1 MKKKFLFVFLLAALI
16 PVAMYAKDDVD
27 YELLAKQGTEAE
39 IRQAFK
45 ENRNLS
51 TQVFGTNRETFL
63 MLALK
68 NDRDIGIINLCLEK
82 ESNPSAKTKE
92 GKTPLMYAA
101 QYSSDKNVIDLISK
115 YGIVLKRSRDA
126 RVLQKDKGGM
136 DSFAYARMNPE
147 YSVYQKLTEYT
158 EDPQGLYVPEPPAQ
172 ETAAEPVPED
182 AQNSEQTEQPNSAD
196 SNSNEERTP
205 NAENAK
211 QAEIQ
216 QYASAFLLDYAEN
229 EDKPAE
235 QLPENKIE
243 YIENP
248 NAADKN
254 GVTLLMRAAK
264 AGNDWDVNLL
274 LKNGADVNLRDK
286 DGWTALMYA
295 VRYQNNLNI
304 LNMLIENAAYIR
316 VRNKFNAT
324 PLLMAADY
332 SQNPEIISVLLK
344 NRSVSED
351 EVFRAFIFAITGNS
365 SSDHIREAKIK
376 LFLDMG
382 IPLNRLWKGQTPLM
396 YAAQYGKSTLV
407 LKQLIDAGANPAF
420 QDENGN
426 TAFDYAKANKNLAHD
441 DIYWSLNGA
450 N

>member
-1 MKKKFLFVFLLAALI
+1 
-16 PVAMYAKDDVD
+16 
-27 YELLAKQGTEAE
+27 
-39 IRQAFK
+39 
-45 ENRNLS
+45 
-51 TQVFGTNRETFL
+51 
-63 MLALK
+63 
-68 NDRDIGIINLCLEK
+68 
-82 ESNPSAKTKE
+82 
-92 GKTPLMYAA
+92 
-101 QYSSDKNVIDLISK
+101 
-115 YGIVLKRSRDA
+115 
-126 RVLQKDKGGM
+126 
-136 DSFAYARMNPE
+136 
-147 YSVYQKLTEYT
+147 
-158 EDPQGLYVPEPPAQ
+158 
-172 ETAAEPVPED
+172 
-182 AQNSEQTEQPNSAD
+182 
-196 SNSNEERTP
+196 
-205 NAENAK
+205 
-211 QAEIQ
+211 
-216 QYASAFLLDYAEN
+216 
-229 EDKPAE
+229 
-235 QLPENKIE
+235 
-243 YIENP
+243 
-248 NAADKN
+248 
-254 GVTLLMRAAK
+254 MRAAK

-407 LKQLIDAGANPAF
+407 LKQLIDAGANPAL

-426 TAFDYAKANKNLAHD
+426 TAFEYAKANKNLAHD

>member
-1 MKKKFLFVFLLAALI
+1 MKKKFLFLFLLAAFI
-16 PVAMYAKDDVD
+16 PAVMYAKDDVD

-51 TQVFGTNRETFL
+51 TQVFGSNRETFL

-68 NDRDIGIINLCLEK
+68 NDRDIDIINLCLEK

-101 QYSSDKNVIDLISK
+101 QYSSNPDTVELISK
-115 YGIVLKRSRDA
+115 FGIVLKRSRDA
-126 RVLQKDKGGM
+126 RVLQKDKNGM
-136 DSFAYARMNPE
+136 DSFAYARTNPK

-158 EDPQGLYVPEPPAQ
+158 EDPNGLYVPEPPAQ
-172 ETAAEPVPED
+172 ETAAEPAPE
-182 AQNSEQTEQPNSAD
+182 AQTSEQTAQSTSAEA
-196 SNSNEERTP
+196 NTNEENT
-205 NAENAK
+205 K

-229 EDKPAE
+229 EDKTEEQSPA
-235 QLPENKIE
+235 NKAE

-365 SSDHIREAKIK
+365 TSDHIREAKIK
-376 LFLDMG
+376 LFLDME

-407 LKQLIDAGANPAF
+407 LKQLMDAGANPAI
-420 QDENGN
+420 QDENGK
-426 TAFDYAKANKNLAHD
+426 TAFDYAKSNKNLAHD
-441 DIYWSLNGA
+441 DIFWSLNGA

>member
-16 PVAMYAKDDVD
+16 PAAMYAKDDVD

-68 NDRDIGIINLCLEK
+68 NNRDIGIINLCLEK
-82 ESNPSAKTKE
+82 ESNPSVKTKE

-101 QYSSDKNVIDLISK
+101 QYSSDKNVIDLIAK

-126 RVLQKDKGGM
+126 RVLQKDKSGM
-136 DSFAYARMNPE
+136 NSFAYARMNPE

-172 ETAAEPVPED
+172 ETAATPTTEA
-182 AQNSEQTEQPNSAD
+182 AQPSEQTAQSTSID
-196 SNSNEERTP
+196 SNTSNAE
-205 NAENAK
+205 AENAK

-216 QYASAFLLDYAEN
+216 QYASAFLLDYAES

-235 QLPENKIE
+235 QPPENKTE

-396 YAAQYGKSTLV
+396 
-407 LKQLIDAGANPAF
+407 
-420 QDENGN
+420 
-426 TAFDYAKANKNLAHD
+426 
-441 DIYWSLNGA
+441 
-450 N
+450 

>member
-16 PVAMYAKDDVD
+16 PAAMYAKDNVD

-51 TQVFGTNRETFL
+51 TQVFGTSRETFL

-68 NDRDIGIINLCLEK
+68 NDRDIDIISLCLEK

-101 QYSSDKNVIDLISK
+101 RYSSDQNVIDLVSK

-126 RVLQKDKGGM
+126 RVLQKDKSGM

-158 EDPQGLYVPEPPAQ
+158 EDPQGLYVPEPSAQ
-172 ETAAEPVPED
+172 ETADVPTTEA
-182 AQNSEQTEQPNSAD
+182 AQNSEQTASVSAD
-196 SNSNEERTP
+196 SNSNEQ
-205 NAENAK
+205 NASNAK

-235 QLPENKIE
+235 QPPANKTE

-407 LKQLIDAGANPAF
+407 LKQLIDAGANPAL

-426 TAFDYAKANKNLAHD
+426 TAFEYAKANKNLAHD

>member
-16 PVAMYAKDDVD
+16 PAAMYAKDNVD

-51 TQVFGTNRETFL
+51 TQVFGTSRETFL

-68 NDRDIGIINLCLEK
+68 NDRDIDIISLCLEK

-101 QYSSDKNVIDLISK
+101 QYSSDQNVIDLVSK

-126 RVLQKDKGGM
+126 RVLQKDKSGM

-158 EDPQGLYVPEPPAQ
+158 EDPQGLYVPEPPAL
-172 ETAAEPVPED
+172 ETADAPTTEA
-182 AQNSEQTEQPNSAD
+182 AQNSEQTASVSAD
-196 SNSNEERTP
+196 SNSNEQ
-205 NAENAK
+205 NASNAK

-235 QLPENKIE
+235 QPPANKTE

-407 LKQLIDAGANPAF
+407 LKQLIDAGANPAL

-426 TAFDYAKANKNLAHD
+426 TAFEYAKANKNLAHD

>member
-16 PVAMYAKDDVD
+16 PAAMYAKDDVD

-68 NDRDIGIINLCLEK
+68 NNRDIGIINLCLEK
-82 ESNPSAKTKE
+82 ESNPSVKTKE

-101 QYSSDKNVIDLISK
+101 QYSSDKNVIDLIAK

-126 RVLQKDKGGM
+126 RVLQKDKSGM
-136 DSFAYARMNPE
+136 NSFAYARMNPE

-158 EDPQGLYVPEPPAQ
+158 EDPQGLYVPAQ
-172 ETAAEPVPED
+172 ETAATPTTEA
-182 AQNSEQTEQPNSAD
+182 AQPSEQTAQSTSID
-196 SNSNEERTP
+196 SNTSNAE
-205 NAENAK
+205 AENAK

-235 QLPENKIE
+235 QPPENKTE

-344 NRSVSED
+344 NRSISED

-382 IPLNRLWKGQTPLM
+382 IPLNRLWKGQSPLM

>member
-16 PVAMYAKDDVD
+16 PAAMYAKDNVD

-51 TQVFGTNRETFL
+51 TQVFGTSRETFL

-68 NDRDIGIINLCLEK
+68 NDRDIDIINLCLEK

-101 QYSSDKNVIDLISK
+101 QYSSDQNVIDLVSK

-126 RVLQKDKGGM
+126 RVLQKDKSGM

-147 YSVYQKLTEYT
+147 YSVYQKLTEYI

-172 ETAAEPVPED
+172 ETADVPTTEA
-182 AQNSEQTEQPNSAD
+182 AQNSEQTASVSVD
-196 SNSNEERTP
+196 SNSNEQ
-205 NAENAK
+205 NASNAK

-216 QYASAFLLDYAEN
+216 QYASTFLLDYAEN

-235 QLPENKIE
+235 QPPANKTE

-407 LKQLIDAGANPAF
+407 LKQLIDAGANPAL

-426 TAFDYAKANKNLAHD
+426 TAFEYAKANKNLAHD

>member
-16 PVAMYAKDDVD
+16 PAAMYAKDDVD

-51 TQVFGTNRETFL
+51 MQVFGNNRETFL

-68 NDRDIGIINLCLEK
+68 NNRDIGIINLCLEK
-82 ESNPSAKTKE
+82 ESNPNAKSKE

-101 QYSSDKNVIDLISK
+101 QYSSDQNVIDLVSK

-126 RVLQKDKGGM
+126 RVLQKDKSGM

-158 EDPQGLYVPEPPAQ
+158 EDPEGLYVPEPPAQ
-172 ETAAEPVPED
+172 ETAAETVPEA
-182 AQNSEQTEQPNSAD
+182 AQAQEQTASAD
-196 SNSNEERTP
+196 SNSNEEKASNT
-205 NAENAK
+205 ENAK

-235 QLPENKIE
+235 QPPANKTE

-365 SSDHIREAKIK
+365 ASDHIREAKIK

-382 IPLNRLWKGQTPLM
+382 IPLNRLWKGQSPLM

-426 TAFDYAKANKNLAHD
+426 TAFDYAKSNKNLAHD

>member
-16 PVAMYAKDDVD
+16 PAAMYAKDDVD

-51 TQVFGTNRETFL
+51 MQVFGNNRETFL

-68 NDRDIGIINLCLEK
+68 NNRDIGIINLCLEK
-82 ESNPSAKTKE
+82 ESNPNAKSKE

-101 QYSSDKNVIDLISK
+101 QYSSDQNVIDLVSK

-126 RVLQKDKGGM
+126 RVLQKDKSGM

-158 EDPQGLYVPEPPAQ
+158 EDPEGLYVPEPPAQ
-172 ETAAEPVPED
+172 ETAAETVPEA
-182 AQNSEQTEQPNSAD
+182 AQAQEQTASAD
-196 SNSNEERTP
+196 SNSNEEKDSNT
-205 NAENAK
+205 ENAK

-235 QLPENKIE
+235 QPPENKTE

-365 SSDHIREAKIK
+365 ASDHIREAKIK

-382 IPLNRLWKGQTPLM
+382 IPLNRLWKGQSPLM

-426 TAFDYAKANKNLAHD
+426 TAFDYAKSNKNLAHD

>member
-1 MKKKFLFVFLLAALI
+1 MKKKFLFIFLLAALI
-16 PVAMYAKDDVD
+16 PAAMYAKDNVD

-51 TQVFGTNRETFL
+51 TQVFGTSRETFL

-68 NDRDIGIINLCLEK
+68 NDRDIDIISLCLEK

-101 QYSSDKNVIDLISK
+101 RYSSDQNVIDLVSK

-126 RVLQKDKGGM
+126 RVLQKDKSGM

-158 EDPQGLYVPEPPAQ
+158 EDPQGLYVPEPSAQ
-172 ETAAEPVPED
+172 ETADVPTTEA
-182 AQNSEQTEQPNSAD
+182 AQNSEQTASVSAD
-196 SNSNEERTP
+196 SNSNEQ
-205 NAENAK
+205 NASNAK

-235 QLPENKIE
+235 QPPANKTE

-407 LKQLIDAGANPAF
+407 LKQLIDAGANPAL

-426 TAFDYAKANKNLAHD
+426 TAFEYAKANKNLAHD

>member
-16 PVAMYAKDDVD
+16 PAAMYAKDDVD

-51 TQVFGTNRETFL
+51 MQVFGNNRETFL

-68 NDRDIGIINLCLEK
+68 NNRDIGIINLCLEK
-82 ESNPSAKTKE
+82 ESNPNAKSKE

-101 QYSSDKNVIDLISK
+101 QYSSDQNVIDLVSK

-126 RVLQKDKGGM
+126 RVLQKDKSGM

-158 EDPQGLYVPEPPAQ
+158 EDPEGLYVPEPPAQ
-172 ETAAEPVPED
+172 ETAAETVPEA
-182 AQNSEQTEQPNSAD
+182 AQAQEQTASAD
-196 SNSNEERTP
+196 SNSNEEKASNT
-205 NAENAK
+205 ENAK

-235 QLPENKIE
+235 QPPENKTE

-420 QDENGN
+420 QDEKGN
-426 TAFDYAKANKNLAHD
+426 TAFDYAKSNKNLAHD

>member
-16 PVAMYAKDDVD
+16 PAAMYAKDDVD

-51 TQVFGTNRETFL
+51 MQVFGNNRETFL

-68 NDRDIGIINLCLEK
+68 NNRDIGIINLCLEK
-82 ESNPSAKTKE
+82 ESNPNAKSKE

-101 QYSSDKNVIDLISK
+101 QYSSDQNVIDLVSK

-126 RVLQKDKGGM
+126 RVLQKDKSGM

-158 EDPQGLYVPEPPAQ
+158 EDPEGLYVPEPPAQ
-172 ETAAEPVPED
+172 ETAAETVPEA
-182 AQNSEQTEQPNSAD
+182 AQAQEQTASAD
-196 SNSNEERTP
+196 SNSNEEKASNT
-205 NAENAK
+205 ENAK

-235 QLPENKIE
+235 QPPENKTE

-426 TAFDYAKANKNLAHD
+426 TAFDYAKSNKNLAHD

>member
-16 PVAMYAKDDVD
+16 PAAMYAKNNVD

-51 TQVFGTNRETFL
+51 TQVFGTSRETFL

-68 NDRDIGIINLCLEK
+68 NDRDIDIISLCLEK

-101 QYSSDKNVIDLISK
+101 RYSSDQNVIDLVSK

-126 RVLQKDKGGM
+126 RVLQKDKSGM

-158 EDPQGLYVPEPPAQ
+158 EDPQGLYVPEPRAQ
-172 ETAAEPVPED
+172 ETADVPTTEA
-182 AQNSEQTEQPNSAD
+182 AQNSEQTASVSAD
-196 SNSNEERTP
+196 SNSNEQ
-205 NAENAK
+205 NASNAK

-235 QLPENKIE
+235 QPPANKTE

-407 LKQLIDAGANPAF
+407 LKQLIDAGANPAL

-426 TAFDYAKANKNLAHD
+426 TAFEYAKANKNLAHD

>member
-1 MKKKFLFVFLLAALI
+1 MKTKFLFTLLLAAMI
-16 PVAMYAKDDVD
+16 PAAMHAKDTVD
-27 YELLAKQGTEAE
+27 YEKLARQGSEEE

-45 ENRNLS
+45 ENRDLYM
-51 TQVFGTNRETFL
+51 QVFGEERETFL

-82 ESNPSAKTKE
+82 ESNPNAKTKE

-101 QYSSDKNVIDLISK
+101 QYSSNPDTVDLVSK
-115 YGIVLKRSRDA
+115 YGIVLKRSRNA
-126 RVLQKDKGGM
+126 RILQKDKSGM
-136 DSFAYARMNPE
+136 DSFAYARMNHE
-147 YSVYQKLTEYT
+147 YGVYQKLSEGA
-158 EDPQGLYVPEPPAQ
+158 EDPQGLYIPEPPAQ
-172 ETAAEPVPED
+172 EENPETAKNP
-182 AQNSEQTEQPNSAD
+182 EQTNSAEAEIEEENNPG
-196 SNSNEERTP
+196 SEAKENE
-205 NAENAK
+205 K

-216 QYASAFLLDYAEN
+216 QYASAFLLDYAED
-229 EDKPAE
+229 EDKQTELPADRNE
-235 QLPENKIE
+235 F
-243 YIENP
+243 IENP

-254 GVTLLMRAAK
+254 GVTLLMKAAK

-274 LKNGADVNLRDK
+274 LKSGADVNLRDK
-286 DGWTALMYA
+286 NGWTALMYA

-332 SQNPEIISVLLK
+332 SQNPEIISILLK

-365 SSDHIREAKIK
+365 VSDHIREAKIN
-376 LFLDMG
+376 LFLNMG

-396 YAAQYGKSTLV
+396 YAAQYGKSTLI
-407 LKQLIDAGANPAF
+407 LKQLMDAGADPAL
-420 QDENGN
+420 QDESGK
-426 TAFDYAKANKNLAHD
+426 TAFDYAKPNKNLAHD
-441 DIYWSLNGA
+441 DTYWLLNGA

>member
-16 PVAMYAKDDVD
+16 PAAMYAKDNVD

-51 TQVFGTNRETFL
+51 TQVFGTSRETFL

-68 NDRDIGIINLCLEK
+68 NDRDIDIINLCLEK

-101 QYSSDKNVIDLISK
+101 QYSSDQNVIDLVSK

-126 RVLQKDKGGM
+126 RVLQKDKSGM

-158 EDPQGLYVPEPPAQ
+158 EDSQGLYVPEPPAQ
-172 ETAAEPVPED
+172 ETADVPTTEA
-182 AQNSEQTEQPNSAD
+182 AQNSEQTASVSAD
-196 SNSNEERTP
+196 SNSNEQ
-205 NAENAK
+205 NASNAK

-235 QLPENKIE
+235 QPPANKTE

-304 LNMLIENAAYIR
+304 LNMLVENAAYIR

-407 LKQLIDAGANPAF
+407 LKQLIDAGANPAL

-426 TAFDYAKANKNLAHD
+426 TAFEYAKANKNLAHD

>member
-16 PVAMYAKDDVD
+16 PAAMYAKNNVD

-51 TQVFGTNRETFL
+51 TQVFGTSRETFL

-68 NDRDIGIINLCLEK
+68 NDRDIDIISLCLEK

-101 QYSSDKNVIDLISK
+101 QYSSDQNVIDLVSK

-126 RVLQKDKGGM
+126 RVLQKDKSGM

-172 ETAAEPVPED
+172 KTADVPTTEA
-182 AQNSEQTEQPNSAD
+182 AQNSEQTASVSAD
-196 SNSNEERTP
+196 SNSNEQ
-205 NAENAK
+205 NASNAK

-235 QLPENKIE
+235 QPPANKTE

-407 LKQLIDAGANPAF
+407 LKQLIDAGANPAL

-426 TAFDYAKANKNLAHD
+426 TAFEYAKANKNLAHD

>member
-16 PVAMYAKDDVD
+16 PAAMYAKDNVD

-51 TQVFGTNRETFL
+51 TQVFGTSRETFL

-68 NDRDIGIINLCLEK
+68 NDRDIDIISLCLEK

-101 QYSSDKNVIDLISK
+101 QYSSDQNVIDLVSK

-126 RVLQKDKGGM
+126 RVLQKDKSGM

-172 ETAAEPVPED
+172 ETADVPTTEA
-182 AQNSEQTEQPNSAD
+182 AQNSEQTASVSAD
-196 SNSNEERTP
+196 SNSNEQ
-205 NAENAK
+205 NASNAK

-235 QLPENKIE
+235 QPPANKTE

-295 VRYQNNLNI
+295 VRYQNNMNI

-407 LKQLIDAGANPAF
+407 LKQLIDAGANLAL

-426 TAFDYAKANKNLAHD
+426 TAFEYAKANKNLAHD